1 MIRANGCP
9 VSLVDRL
16 YTEEN
21 GVGRHW
27 CLGPIL
33 RNVLN
38 YRVNERSVVMNLQ
51 QLKTARYI

>member
-21 GVGRHW
+21 GVGRRW

-38 YRVNERSVVMNLQ
+38 YRVNEPSVVMNLQ
-51 QLKTARYI
+51 QLKTARYS